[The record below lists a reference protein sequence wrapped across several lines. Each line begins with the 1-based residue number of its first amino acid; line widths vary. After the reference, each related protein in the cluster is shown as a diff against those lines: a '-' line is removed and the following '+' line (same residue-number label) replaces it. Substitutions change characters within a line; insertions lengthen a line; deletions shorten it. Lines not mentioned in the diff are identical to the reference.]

1 MPRPSVPVLSV
12 AKIAAA
18 ALAIVDRK
26 GEFSVNEV
34 AAALGVR
41 PSSLYNH
48 LAGKAEIVEAMR
60 SLVFQDLEPA
70 PGPGDWES
78 RLRGLLR
85 GYRDAFAAHP
95 RLVPLLT
102 AYTVSSP
109 DVMALYE
116 RMADVL
122 VRAGVPEDELL
133 AIITVLDHLVIG
145 SALDLAAPEQV
156 WSRDAAQGPLLA
168 AAIATSP
175 VGRQR
180 ADHAF
185 ELGLDLVLGSL
196 QQRLA
201 GVQPQ

>member
-1 MPRPSVPVLSV
+1 MARPSVPVLSV
-12 AKIAAA
+12 VKIATA

-34 AAALGVR
+34 AKALGVR

-60 SLVFQDLEPA
+60 SLVFRDLSPTA
-70 PGPGDWES
+70 GTDDWEAQ
-78 RLRGLLR
+78 LRGLLR

-122 VRAGVPEDELL
+122 VRAGVPDDELL

-168 AAIATSP
+168 AAIEASP
-175 VGRQR
+175 TGRER
-180 ADHAF
+180 ADRAF

-196 QQRLA
+196 QHRLA
-201 GVQPQ
+201 AG

>member
-1 MPRPSVPVLSV
+1 MARPSVPVLSV
-12 AKIAAA
+12 AKIATA

-34 AAALGVR
+34 AKALGVR

-60 SLVFQDLEPA
+60 SLVFQDLA
-70 PGPGDWES
+70 PTAGTDDWEAQ
-78 RLRGLLR
+78 LRGLLR

-122 VRAGVPEDELL
+122 VRAGVPDDELL
-133 AIITVLDHLVIG
+133 TVITVLDNLVIG

-168 AAIATSP
+168 AAIEASP
-175 VGRQR
+175 TGRER
-180 ADHAF
+180 ADRAF
-185 ELGLDLVLGSL
+185 QLGVDLVLASL

-201 GVQPQ
+201 AG

>member
-1 MPRPSVPVLSV
+1 MARPSVPVLSV
-12 AKIAAA
+12 AKIATA

-34 AAALGVR
+34 AKALDVR

-60 SLVFQDLEPA
+60 SLVFQELDPPPLTDTDE
-70 PGPGDWES
+70 WES
-78 RLRGLLR
+78 HLRELLR
-85 GYRDAFAAHP
+85 RYRDAFAAHP

-116 RMADVL
+116 QMAAAL
-122 VRAGVPEDELL
+122 SRAGVPDDELL
-133 AIITVLDHLVIG
+133 TVITVLDNLVIG

-168 AAIATSP
+168 AAIEASP
-175 VGRQR
+175 TGRER
-180 ADHAF
+180 ADRAF
-185 ELGLDLVLGSL
+185 QLGVDLVLASL

-201 GVQPQ
+201 AG

>member
-1 MPRPSVPVLSV
+1 VLSV
-12 AKIAAA
+12 AKIATA

-34 AAALGVR
+34 AKALDVR

-60 SLVFQDLEPA
+60 SLVFRDLSPTA
-70 PGPGDWES
+70 GADDWEAQ
-78 RLRGLLR
+78 LRELLR
-85 GYRDAFAAHP
+85 SYRDAFAAHP

-122 VRAGVPEDELL
+122 VRAGVPDDELL

-156 WSRDAAQGPLLA
+156 WSHDAAQGPLLA
-168 AAIATSP
+168 TAIEASP
-175 VGRQR
+175 TGRER
-180 ADHAF
+180 ADRAF

-201 GVQPQ
+201 AD

>member
-1 MPRPSVPVLSV
+1 MARPSVPVLSV
-12 AKIAAA
+12 AKIATA
-18 ALAIVDRK
+18 ALAIVDRQ

-34 AAALGVR
+34 AKALDVR

-60 SLVFQDLEPA
+60 SLVFRDLSPTA
-70 PGPGDWES
+70 GTDDWGAQ
-78 RLRGLLR
+78 LRGLLR

-122 VRAGVPEDELL
+122 VRAGVPDDELL

-168 AAIATSP
+168 AAIEASP
-175 VGRQR
+175 TGRER
-180 ADHAF
+180 ADRAF

-196 QQRLA
+196 QQRLTA
-201 GVQPQ
+201 P

>member
-1 MPRPSVPVLSV
+1 MARPSVPVLSV
-12 AKIAAA
+12 AKIATA

-34 AAALGVR
+34 AKALDVR

-60 SLVFQDLEPA
+60 SLVFQELEPA

-168 AAIATSP
+168 AAIAASP
-175 VGRQR
+175 VGRER

-196 QQRLA
+196 QQRLHTS
-201 GVQPQ
+201 

>member
-1 MPRPSVPVLSV
+1 MPRPSVPVLS
-12 AKIAAA
+12 ATKIAAA

-34 AAALGVR
+34 AKALGVR

-60 SLVFQDLEPA
+60 SLVFQDLSPTA
-70 PGPGDWES
+70 GPDDWEA

-168 AAIATSP
+168 AAIEASP
-175 VGRQR
+175 TGRER
-180 ADHAF
+180 ADRAF
-185 ELGLDLVLGSL
+185 ELGVDLVLGSL

-201 GVQPQ
+201 AG

>member
-1 MPRPSVPVLSV
+1 VPVLS
-12 AKIAAA
+12 ATKIAAA

-34 AAALGVR
+34 AKALGVR

-60 SLVFQDLEPA
+60 SLVFQDLSPTA
-70 PGPGDWES
+70 GPDDWEA

-168 AAIATSP
+168 AAIEASP
-175 VGRQR
+175 TGRER
-180 ADHAF
+180 ADRAF
-185 ELGLDLVLGSL
+185 ELGVDLVLGSL

-201 GVQPQ
+201 AG